1 MKLVYNERNRTAY
14 QTQYTV
20 SVGMKCHE
28 VVSGDVNKSARATL
42 ENIHHAKLRGSF
54 LKIYQWDS
62 SRTCRPMRIFMRIL
76 KIFYCVYPGFCT
88 VLENMYG
95 RSASVC

>member
-1 MKLVYNERNRTAY
+1 
-14 QTQYTV
+14 
-20 SVGMKCHE
+20 MKCHE

-42 ENIHHAKLRGSF
+42 EDIHHAKLHGSF

-62 SRTCRPMRIFMRIL
+62 SRMPMRIFMRIL
-76 KIFYCVYPGFCT
+76 KIFNSVYPGFCT
-88 VLENMYG
+88 VLELYMYG